1 LFVFWMK
8 MFNTVNHFSAL
19 HWRWIDVG
27 RGILCI
33 MSLHV
38 TMRQASVTCQF
49 QFPNVTVEFSKINL
63 NLIRYNISKLI

>member
-49 QFPNVTVEFSKINL
+49 QFPNVTVEISKINL